1 MNAPI
6 IFKFMFQGFQQ
17 YHEFENADLP
27 FGFEGE
33 PDLFYRSV
41 DLHLSTVQEG
51 TSSLSIIT

>member
-1 MNAPI
+1 
-6 IFKFMFQGFQQ
+6 MFQGFQQ
-17 YHEFENADLP
+17 YQDFANSDLA

-41 DLHLSTVQEG
+41 DLHLSTVHEG

>member
-1 MNAPI
+1 
-6 IFKFMFQGFQQ
+6 MFQGFQQ
-17 YHEFENADLP
+17 YHDFENADLP